1 MKTNKQSREKKD
13 LKKEWNH
20 EINRSDMGNVNIFG
34 TFSNLADLKKS
45 SGTCLPT
52 LGSHEEENFLG
63 YQQKKEFGLRQ
74 VSDRLLET
82 EEASGPDE

>member
-1 MKTNKQSREKKD
+1 
-13 LKKEWNH
+13 
-20 EINRSDMGNVNIFG
+20 MGNVNIFG

-63 YQQKKEFGLRQ
+63 YQQKKTLGYARCQTDFW
-74 VSDRLLET
+74 RLTKPQGQTSNMEDSSFRKT
-82 EEASGPDE
+82 KAGRH

>member
-1 MKTNKQSREKKD
+1 
-13 LKKEWNH
+13 
-20 EINRSDMGNVNIFG
+20 MGNVNIFG

-63 YQQKKEFGLRQ
+63 YQQKKSLGYARCQTDF
-74 VSDRLLET
+74 
-82 EEASGPDE
+82 